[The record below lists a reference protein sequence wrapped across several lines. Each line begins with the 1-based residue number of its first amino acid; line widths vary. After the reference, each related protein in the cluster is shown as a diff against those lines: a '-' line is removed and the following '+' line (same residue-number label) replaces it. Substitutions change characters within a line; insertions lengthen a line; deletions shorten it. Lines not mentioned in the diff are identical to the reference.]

1 MGSSPGRSILT
12 GAGAIAG
19 GLIGGLVGG
28 PAGAGFGYQAAMLGA
43 GYGAAGGGLF
53 GGMLFPPPKPQV
65 KIRQVKSIVG
75 TSAVEGVPVAVIF
88 GRTRVGGSVM
98 FKSNVV
104 RHETTQVVSSS
115 RGGGKGG
122 GGGGGGAGSTETQTV
137 STFFTSDII
146 IALGEGPLILH
157 KIYEG
162 KTVVT
167 PSYTF
172 YPGTFTQDADSF
184 LTTESGSEIAY
195 RGTSYIVFRD
205 YNLGSSS
212 TLPALTF
219 EVERGILDL
228 SILEGQTGSS
238 ANYLS
243 WNPVAGTTIDSGLG
257 SSLIQCGYETF
268 NYRDYIPGWST
279 HAGLTTGML
288 YNRTDNLYTTFDA
301 IGDVNIHDAGSYLA
315 CSAIALTNS
324 VNTLNYRLFNSDL
337 TEAGNEIVNPNAID
351 IVGMGSGRGVVY
363 TEKLSYNAG
372 LTVYE
377 ELAGLNIREEEVN
390 IVATKV
396 VPDNSSINIYIRT
409 QNYHTPLAFGTPG
422 LTAGFPA
429 GSLNAWA
436 LGGTISTTAVEAS
449 FFDYNDSVISLLS
462 DGSVYQINPAVKE
475 DYSTSIGPWV
485 TVDYGTVIN
494 KINTNDLIAG
504 SEIGGATKSG
514 SLIYAGYTDGVGT
527 HSTGSVAYFDLLT
540 RTWSSDV
547 TTTAA
552 VVEKQPASSESQ
564 ATKTFH
570 VPIFHDGNTIYYGK
584 NTTSNTELW
593 QMYKTRDNFVT
604 TSVAET
610 HQHGGTG
617 LFGYNDNEWAI
628 RPLGIAG
635 STLEL
640 STTPFNDIVYSHG
653 TPVSYSLGGTTHELI
668 TTAEAINEVIT
679 SPRYGGNF
687 SKVTNHLIA
696 TQDCR
701 DNNYYLNTALTE
713 RRDISSVLGILSS
726 HGWISPIFSGAGI
739 KLLVG
744 KSGAATKT
752 LDSTDVLG
760 GGKVINVA
768 ESGNSERINRIHVEF
783 TDPVKEYSS
792 RPVLVEDLADQELRG
807 IHKSTLALPGFVDRD
822 VVKNIGSNMLRSS
835 LFSRRM
841 VAFSLGQEHLDLEV
855 GDVVTLD
862 FEEANLRSTR
872 SRVVNIAETE
882 EFNLDVLCKEE
893 PTYIFDP
900 VDYEVPATSIL
911 PDKPITAGLSTVVAF
926 DIKETPFELLTKSGV
941 LEMAVLYART
951 NADTVGIDLY
961 WSTDSGV
968 SYELLL
974 ESRHN
979 PPVGFLK
986 TNMDTDFWLD
996 DQEIDIDITGLTDN
1010 AFTSATREQ
1019 MFSGINSIII
1029 DDEYMLMQNA
1039 SLKDANTYTLS
1050 DFIRGRHGTETK
1062 THIAGSTVYHLH
1074 TVDNFTIQKGKIGTT
1089 LFFKAVPIN
1098 YLNNAVDISDVEAIE
1113 HRVLGRSF
1121 RPHPPSSVGLV
1132 ENGVNKRSKE
1142 KTLELS
1148 PTINWKLVNKQ
1159 TGFGRQGYGFAVKE
1173 GTPLGEEYVDVVIDV
1188 YASDVLVR
1196 TTVLGVTHT
1205 DYIYP
1210 EADNITD
1217 NGTFDPNLEFK
1228 VYSRGAYGRSIKSTD
1243 KVVTIIQN

>member
-122 GGGGGGAGSTETQTV
+122 GGGGGAGSTETQTV

-157 KIYEG
+157 KVYEG
-162 KTVVT
+162 KTIVS

-172 YPGTFTQDADSF
+172 YPGTFTQEADTF
-184 LTTESGSEIAY
+184 LTSQSGNEIAY
-195 RGTSYIVFRD
+195 RGTAYVVFRD

-228 SILEGQTGSS
+228 GILEGQIGSS

-243 WNPVAGTTIDSGLG
+243 WNPVAGTTLDSGLG
-257 SSLIQCGYETF
+257 SSLVQCGYETF
-268 NYRDYIPGWST
+268 SDRDYIPGWST
-279 HAGLTTGML
+279 YAGQTSGLL
-288 YNRTDNLYTTFDA
+288 YNRTDNLYTTFDSV
-301 IGDVNIHDAGSYLA
+301 GDVNIHNAGKYLA
-315 CSAIALTNS
+315 CSSIALTNS

-337 TEAGNEIVNPNAID
+337 TEAGNEIVNPNAVD

-372 LTVYE
+372 LTVYD
-377 ELAGLNIREEEVN
+377 ELIGLDVREEEVN

-396 VPDNSSINIYIRT
+396 VPDNSSINIYTRT
-409 QNYHTPLAFGTPG
+409 QNYHTPLPFGTLG
-422 LTAGFPA
+422 LTSGFPA

-449 FFDYNDSVISLLS
+449 FFDYNDSIITLLS
-462 DGSVYQINPAVKE
+462 DGSVYQINPTIKE
-475 DYSTSIGPWV
+475 DYSTPIGPWV
-485 TVDYGTVIN
+485 TVDHGTVIN
-494 KINTNDLIAG
+494 KINTNDLTVG
-504 SEIGGATKSG
+504 SEIGGVTKSG

-527 HSTGSVAYFDLLT
+527 HSTGSIAYFDLLT

-552 VVEKQPASSESQ
+552 VVEKQPSSSESQ

-570 VPIFHDGNTIYYGK
+570 VPVFHDGNTIYYGK
-584 NTTSNTELW
+584 NTTGNTELW

-617 LFGYNDNEWAI
+617 LFGYNNDEWAI

-653 TPVSYSLGGTTHELI
+653 SPVSYSLGGTTHELI
-668 TTAEAINEVIT
+668 TTAEAINEVIS

-701 DNNYYLNTALTE
+701 DNGYYINTAITE

-739 KLLVG
+739 KLIVG
-744 KSGAATKT
+744 KNNASTKT
-752 LDSTDVLG
+752 ITSTDVLG
-760 GGKVINVA
+760 GGKVINVS

-807 IHKSTLALPGFVDRD
+807 IHKSTLSLPGFVDRD

-841 VAFSLGQEHLDLEV
+841 VAFSLGQENLDLEV

-862 FEEANLRSTR
+862 FDEANLRSTR

-900 VDYEVPATSIL
+900 VTYSVPPTSIL
-911 PDKPITAGLSTVVAF
+911 PDKSITAGLSNVVAF
-926 DIKETPFELLTKSGV
+926 DVRETPFELLTKTGV
-941 LEMAVLYART
+941 LEMALLYAKT
-951 NADTVGIDLY
+951 NSDTVGVDLY
-961 WSTDSGV
+961 WSTDGGT

-979 PPVGFLK
+979 PPVGFI
-986 TNMDTDFWLD
+986 TEEMDTDFWLD
-996 DQEIDIDITGLTDN
+996 NQTIDVDISGLSGS
-1010 AFTSATREQ
+1010 AFTGSTRNQ
-1019 MFSGINSIII
+1019 MFSGINSLII
-1029 DDEYMLMQNA
+1029 DDEYMLVQDVT
-1039 SLKDANTYTLS
+1039 LKDANTYELGN
-1050 DFIRGRHGTETK
+1050 FIRGRHGTPT
-1062 THIAGSTVYHLH
+1062 TSHAAGSTVYQLS
-1074 TVDNFTIQKGKIGTT
+1074 TIDNFTIQKGKIGTT

-1098 YLNNAVDISDVEAIE
+1098 IFNNSVDISDVDAIS
-1113 HRVLGRSF
+1113 HKVLGRSF
-1121 RPHPPSSVGLV
+1121 RPHPPSSVQLV
-1132 ENGVNKRSKE
+1132 ENGVNKRSAI
-1142 KTLELS
+1142 TTGTNS
-1148 PTINWKLVNKQ
+1148 PTITWRLVNKQ
-1159 TGFGRQGYGFAVKE
+1159 TGYGRQGYGFAVKE
-1173 GTPLGEEYVDVVIDV
+1173 GTPLGEENIDV
-1188 YASDVLVR
+1188 IIDNYVSDVLVR
-1196 TTVLGVTHT
+1196 TTSLGVTHT
-1205 DYIYP
+1205 QYTYS
-1210 EADNITD
+1210 EADNISD
-1217 NGTFDPNLEFK
+1217 NGSLVKNVEFK
-1228 VYSRGAYGRSIKSTD
+1228 VFSRGAYGRSIKSTD
-1243 KVVTIIQN
+1243 KEVIIL